1 MVPPR
6 GACRGLYTW
15 RSLQVIEAPEV
26 VRRVLQ
32 DNASLHLIAL
42 GSELLEQYHALG
54 GQASKQAVHTQTCG
68 HGERWV

>member
-1 MVPPR
+1 M
-6 GACRGLYTW
+6 
-15 RSLQVIEAPEV
+15 IEAPEV

-54 GQASKQAVHTQTCG
+54 RQANTDVWA
-68 HGERWV
+68 GER